1 MVFKVRYLAFFLPF
15 SVIGGFIW
23 FWVESLHKN
32 IGVPKVSILGLTLF
46 LPYINDLPDDVI
58 CDIAICADDILS
70 ILSLIKHLICWNN
83 LNWLLN
89 LNLIYKTL
97 WTGAASGLLISILRK
112 RYWFRLTSLITLVIL
127 M

>member
-1 MVFKVRYLAFFLPF
+1 MVLGVKSSQEYPVNA
-15 SVIGGFIW
+15 
-23 FWVESLHKN
+23 
-32 IGVPKVSILGLTLF
+32 GVPKVSILGLTLF